1 MLARQRQDAILEQVA
16 REGGA
21 RVADL
26 VERLGVS
33 DMTVRRDIQV
43 LAQRGLVAR
52 VHGGAAAVS
61 DQFTADEPDFN
72 VKSAL
77 QPTEKRAIAR
87 AAADLVEPG
96 SSVALSAGST
106 TYAVAHALCDVPR
119 LTVITNSL
127 PVADVLHSSAPPDMS
142 VVLIG
147 GVRTRSNALV
157 GPVALAVLGDLHV
170 DWLFLGVH
178 GMDLRA
184 GLTSPNMSEAET
196 DRAMIASA
204 HRLVVVADHS
214 KWSVVGLAAIAP
226 ISEIDILVTDD
237 KLPEP
242 ACRALEGLVGRL
254 IVVSSD
260 GD

>member
-1 MLARQRQDAILEQVA
+1 MLARQRQDAILDQVT

-21 RVADL
+21 RVAEL
-26 VERLGVS
+26 VERFGVS

-61 DQFTADEPDFN
+61 EHFTADEPEFK

-77 QPTEKRAIAR
+77 QPAEKRAIA
-87 AAADLVEPG
+87 AAAAGLVEPG
-96 SSVALSAGST
+96 NSVALSAGST
-106 TYAVAHALCDVPR
+106 TYAVAQALCDVPR

-127 PVADVLHSSAPPDMS
+127 PVADMLHSQAPPD
-142 VVLIG
+142 VTVILIG
-147 GVRTRSNALV
+147 GVRTRSDALV
-157 GPVALAVLGDLHV
+157 GPVALAVLRDLHV

-178 GMDLRA
+178 GMDLRS

-214 KWSVVGLAAIAP
+214 KWNVVGLAAIAP
-226 ISEIDILVTDD
+226 ISEVDILVTDD

-242 ACRALEGLVGRL
+242 ARRALEAQVGRL
-254 IVVSSD
+254 IVVDS
-260 GD
+260 GE

>member
-1 MLARQRQDAILEQVA
+1 MLARQRQDAILDQVT
-16 REGGA
+16 RQGGA

-43 LAQRGLVAR
+43 LVQRGLVTR

-61 DQFTADEPDFN
+61 EHFTADEPEFK
-72 VKSAL
+72 VKSEL
-77 QPTEKRAIAR
+77 QPAEKRAIA
-87 AAADLVEPG
+87 AAAAGLVEPG

-106 TYAVAHALCDVPR
+106 TYAVAQALRDVPR

-127 PVADVLHSSAPPDMS
+127 PVADVLHSQAPPDVT

-147 GVRTRSNALV
+147 GVRTRSDALV
-157 GPVALAVLGDLHV
+157 GPVALAVLRDLHV

-178 GMDLRA
+178 GMDLRS

-214 KWSVVGLAAIAP
+214 KWNVVGLAAIAP
-226 ISEIDILVTDD
+226 IPEVDILVTDD
-237 KLPEP
+237 KLPE
-242 ACRALEGLVGRL
+242 AARRALEAQVGRL
-254 IVVSSD
+254 IVVD
-260 GD
+260 GGV

>member
-1 MLARQRQDAILEQVA
+1 MLARQRQDAILDQVT

-21 RVADL
+21 RVAEL
-26 VERLGVS
+26 VERFGVS

-61 DQFTADEPDFN
+61 EHFTADEPEFK

-77 QPTEKRAIAR
+77 QPAEKRAIA
-87 AAADLVEPG
+87 AAAAGLVEAG

-106 TYAVAHALCDVPR
+106 TYAVAQALCDVPR

-127 PVADVLHSSAPPDMS
+127 PVADMLHAQAPPD
-142 VVLIG
+142 VTVILIG
-147 GVRTRSNALV
+147 GVRTRSDALV
-157 GPVALAVLGDLHV
+157 GPVALAVLRDLHV

-178 GMDLRA
+178 GMDLRS

-214 KWSVVGLAAIAP
+214 KWNVVGLAAIAP
-226 ISEIDILVTDD
+226 ISEVDILVTDD

-242 ACRALEGLVGRL
+242 ARRALEAQVGRL
-254 IVVSSD
+254 IVVDS
-260 GD
+260 GE

>member
-1 MLARQRQDAILEQVA
+1 MLARQRQDAILDLVT

-21 RVADL
+21 RVTDL

-43 LAQRGLVAR
+43 LAARGLVAR

-61 DQFTADEPDFN
+61 DHFTADEPEFK

-77 QPTEKRAIAR
+77 QPAEKRAIAR
-87 AAADLVEPG
+87 AAAELVEAG
-96 SSVALSAGST
+96 SSVALSGGST
-106 TYAVAHALCDVPR
+106 TYAVAQALSHVPR

-127 PVADVLHSSAPPDMS
+127 PVADVLHSAPDTS
-142 VVLIG
+142 VVLTG
-147 GVRTRSNALV
+147 GMRTPSDALV
-157 GPVALAVLGDLHV
+157 GPVALAVLRDLHV

-178 GMDLRA
+178 GMDVRA

-214 KWSVVGLAAIAP
+214 KWNVVGLAAIAP

-242 ACRALEGLVGRL
+242 ARRALEAHVGRL
-254 IVVSSD
+254 IVVDSA
-260 GD
+260 